1 MSAAAASPSTSS
13 EARPRGAEKGANAL
27 FFLSRKSEMNLK
39 QNHFE
44 LFDLPARFAVD
55 AAALEARYHELQRE
69 VHPDRFAAALDP
81 ERRASMQLATRVN
94 EAYQTL
100 KSPLR
105 RAVYILQLRGVDPE
119 FETNTAMPPEFLL
132 EQMSWRER
140 IEAGSEDS
148 GALLRLRAS
157 LRDESGKIYEKLQG
171 RLDERRDDQ
180 AASQAARMLMFYEKL
195 AEEIEDKL
203 AELET

>member
-1 MSAAAASPSTSS
+1 MSV
-13 EARPRGAEKGANAL
+13 
-27 FFLSRKSEMNLK
+27 NLN

-44 LFDLPARFAVD
+44 LFGLAARFAVD

-69 VHPDRFAAALDP
+69 VHPDRFAAAPDA
-81 ERRASMQLATRVN
+81 ERRVSMQLATRVN

-119 FETNTAMPPEFLL
+119 LETNTAMPSEFLM
-132 EQMSWRER
+132 EQISWRER
-140 IEAGSEDS
+140 IEAGSEEPE
-148 GALLRLRAS
+148 ALLQLRAG
-157 LRDESGKIYEKLQG
+157 LRDESGKIYEKLHGQ
-171 RLDERRDDQ
+171 LDEGRDDE
-180 AASQAARMLMFYEKL
+180 AARETTRMLMFYEKL
-195 AEEIEDKL
+195 DDEIDDKL

>member
-1 MSAAAASPSTSS
+1 
-13 EARPRGAEKGANAL
+13 
-27 FFLSRKSEMNLK
+27 MNLN

-69 VHPDRFAAALDP
+69 VHPDRFAAAPDP

-94 EAYQTL
+94 EAYQIL

-119 FETNTAMPPEFLL
+119 FETNTAMPPEFLM

-140 IEAGSEDS
+140 IEAGSGSPEALARLR
-148 GALLRLRAS
+148 GALS
-157 LRDESGKIYEKLQG
+157 EESAKIYEKLRGQ
-171 RLDERRDDQ
+171 LDEGGNDE
-180 AASQAARMLMFYEKL
+180 AASEATRMLMFYEKL
-195 AEEIEDKL
+195 AEEIDDKL

>member
-1 MSAAAASPSTSS
+1 
-13 EARPRGAEKGANAL
+13 
-27 FFLSRKSEMNLK
+27 MNQN

-44 LFDLPARFAVD
+44 LFGLPARFAVD

-69 VHPDRFAAALDP
+69 VHPDRFAASPEA
-81 ERRASMQLATRVN
+81 ERRMSMQRATRVN

-105 RAVYILQLRGVDPE
+105 RAVYILQLRGVDPK
-119 FETNTAMPPEFLL
+119 FETNTAMPSEFLM

-140 IEAGSEDS
+140 IEAACEKPE
-148 GALLRLRAS
+148 ALFRLQAG
-157 LRDESGKIYEKLQG
+157 LRDESSKIYEKLHGQ
-171 RLDERRDDQ
+171 LDEGRDDK
-180 AASQAARMLMFYEKL
+180 AASETTRMLMFYEKL
-195 AEEIEDKL
+195 AEEIDDRL

>member
-1 MSAAAASPSTSS
+1 
-13 EARPRGAEKGANAL
+13 
-27 FFLSRKSEMNLK
+27 MNLN
-39 QNHFE
+39 QSHFE
-44 LFDLPARFAVD
+44 LFGLPMRFALD
-55 AAALEARYHELQRE
+55 AAALDRRYRELQRE
-69 VHPDRFAAALDP
+69 VHPDRFAAAPDA
-81 ERRASMQLATRVN
+81 ERRVSMQLATRVN

-119 FETNTAMPPEFLL
+119 FETNTAMPPEFLM
-132 EQMSWRER
+132 EQISWRER
-140 IEAGSEDS
+140 IEAGSENS
-148 GALLRLRAS
+148 EALLRLRAG